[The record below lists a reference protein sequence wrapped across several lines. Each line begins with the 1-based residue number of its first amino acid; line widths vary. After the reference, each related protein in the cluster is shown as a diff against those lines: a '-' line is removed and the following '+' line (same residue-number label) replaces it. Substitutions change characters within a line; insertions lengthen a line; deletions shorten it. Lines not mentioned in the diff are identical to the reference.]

1 MPDITTL
8 TDDVVEE
15 ILEVAPNGYA
25 RLGLIP
31 ESDPREVLR
40 AVEEVLRLHR
50 RGEDELDGQDLVT
63 LGVVV
68 GDVYVRTLDWEW
80 AELTYGPEAKA
91 YAVLDPTAAVG
102 NQPMNWVYDIARN
115 PDREIALASGY
126 DVAAEQRWP
135 PAQPG
140 DAIMLH

>member
-1 MPDITTL
+1 M
-8 TDDVVEE
+8 
-15 ILEVAPNGYA
+15 
-25 RLGLIP
+25 
-31 ESDPREVLR
+31 
-40 AVEEVLRLHR
+40 
-50 RGEDELDGQDLVT
+50 
-63 LGVVV
+63 
-68 GDVYVRTLDWEW
+68 
-80 AELTYGPEAKA
+80 
-91 YAVLDPTAAVG
+91 LDPTAAVG